1 MVNKIKL
8 GIDLRPLQAET
19 QYRGIGKTL
28 LYFLNA
34 FTDQNLDHIDY
45 VFYVNEGS
53 NLPSDLI
60 LPKNKR
66 FIKMKPRSAGNI
78 PKLRVIAPRNRAIRP
93 NRSDIDILL
102 QYDFSLGIPKNV
114 PTIAIFYDLIPYLF
128 RKQELALNRPKDIKS
143 KIGGL
148 VHWSYYIKNLKKFE
162 NAKHIISISESAKND
177 LLKFDKK
184 ISKEKV
190 TTIYL
195 GPNAPVQTNENIS
208 PQIES
213 ILKTDYL
220 MYVGGVDYRK
230 NITKL
235 LDTFFDLKKDFPELK
250 LVTVG
255 KEFGLK
261 DELKKVGWHKKLQTH
276 KEFEKDIF
284 WPGFV
289 NQSELD
295 AMYKHAKVYVFPTM
309 YEGFGLPIIEAMQAG
324 CPVISQNNSS
334 IPEVAGDAAVLIN
347 DNEPMAPHIKK
358 IINDKKFKEDLV
370 KKGYKQVKKFSWDKN
385 AKETLNIIKAVA
397 KSEGII

>member
-8 GIDLRPLQAET
+8 GIDLRPLQSET

-34 FTDQNLDHIDY
+34 LVAQNLKDIDY
-45 VFYVNEGS
+45 IFYINQGS
-53 NLPSDLI
+53 KLPDDLI

-66 FIKMKPRSAGNI
+66 FITLKPRVAGNI
-78 PKLRVIAPRNRAIRP
+78 PKLRVIIPKNKVIKP
-93 NRSDIDILL
+93 SKSDIDLLL

-128 RKQELALNRPKDIKS
+128 RKQELALNKPKDIKG
-143 KIGGL
+143 KIGGQ
-148 VHWSYYIKNLKKFE
+148 VHWSNYIKNLNKFE
-162 NAKHIISISESAKND
+162 NAKHIISISESARND

-184 ISKEKV
+184 IPKEKV

-195 GPNAPVQTNENIS
+195 GPNSPVQTNEKVS
-208 PQIES
+208 PQIKN
-213 ILKTDYL
+213 ILKTSYL

-235 LDTFFDLKKDFPELK
+235 LDTFFDLKADFPDLK

-261 DELKKVGWHKKLQTH
+261 DELKKVGWSKKLDTH
-276 KEFEKDIF
+276 KEFKKDIL

-295 AMYKHAKVYVFPTM
+295 ALYKNAQVYVFPTK

-334 IPEVAGDAAVLIN
+334 IPEVAGNAAVLID

-358 IINDKKFKEDLV
+358 IMEDQKLRDNLI
-370 KKGYKQVKKFSWDKN
+370 KKGYSQVKKFSWDKN
-385 AKETLNIIKAVA
+385 AKETLDVIKSVA